1 MSESTWTTSDA
12 PLGGVLMLGA
22 ARSEGAGGAERLA
35 KHLEATGL
43 AVLRVNLTGTS
54 PRSRNDPMA
63 QKVES
68 SIESLSQ
75 RCGANGHRIAVLAE
89 AGAASA
95 AVLGASM
102 DGRVRAF
109 VFLSGRLSR
118 RSKDI
123 LREWRENP
131 VLCLVGSEDER
142 ALRDMSDV
150 YFESGCPDTDIEIFE
165 DLGRGAA
172 TVESWASRFP
182 EREPLEETVSRWLRR
197 QLASVGRAREVSF
210 ETDDGWEIFGNLLV
224 PDCGDREAAGVILL
238 HSGRSDRYIFAD
250 MERMLVREGLAVL
263 NIDWRGRG
271 KSTNKGSYLGLSK
284 TERDDGKLDAKA
296 AKDFLVSQRQVDP
309 DRIGFVGVI
318 HGAEHAVRS
327 SLEDPRVKAI
337 AILSGYTPLDD
348 AERAY
353 VTGGQP
359 HVMFVSSTGHKTTS
373 GVMRSLYEASPDKLS
388 RFFLFEGG
396 AIGYQLFELDD
407 KLERDIVA
415 WLVEGLAP

>member
-1 MSESTWTTSDA
+1 MSESTGITSDA
-12 PLGGVLMLGA
+12 PLGGVLMVGA

-43 AVLRVNLTGTS
+43 AVLQVNLTGPS

-75 RCGANGHRIAVLAE
+75 RCGANGHRIAVLTE

-95 AVLGASM
+95 AVLGSSM

-172 TVESWASRFP
+172 MVESWARRFP
-182 EREPLEETVSRWLRR
+182 EREPLEEMVFRWLRR

-210 ETDDGWEIFGNLLV
+210 ETDDGWEIFGNLLL

-250 MERMLVREGLAVL
+250 MERMLVREGFAVL

-271 KSTNKGSYLGLSK
+271 KSTNKGSYFSLSK
-284 TERDDGKLDAKA
+284 AERDDGKLDAKA

-353 VTGGQP
+353 VTGGKP

-373 GVMRSLYEASPDKLS
+373 GVMRSLYEDSPDKLS

-396 AIGYQLFELDD
+396 AIGYQLFELND

-415 WLVEGLAP
+415 WLVESLAP